1 MTQKEKI
8 ELKLEILNDVRS
20 CMSFNFNIIDETLNL
35 YKLNDIISKYENILE
50 EMELNNEKL

>member
-50 EMELNNEKL
+50 GMELK